1 MKLSRP
7 TLQPPSRKQTEP
19 CGFTLIEL
27 LVVIAIIAILAAML
41 LPALANAKV
50 RAQRVQCASNLREL
64 GLGMIL
70 FVGDNNDM
78 YPPAGWSNAA
88 GDQLSWDDFI
98 AKNIGSPDSN
108 DKDYAGADMF
118 PEDVAKTL
126 QCPLDRFP
134 KVSWMG
140 GAEPVVAL
148 RSYAMNGGGPT
159 WQSDY
164 QVPDQNRSYPLPDLT
179 TGGRVGVGIY
189 WTDAG
194 LLADWSARG
203 YRTGVVRDP
212 SGTILLAESVQGQQ
226 CAGNIWTCIVMG
238 PQSPS
243 GANELYQTDPG
254 ADPVQDPNSGT
265 SQPQGNLLYKA
276 QRNRFNYLFCDGH
289 VEGLRIEQTIGSGT
303 LTTPKGMWTV
313 TAGD

>member
-1 MKLSRP
+1 MKLASP
-7 TLQPPSRKQTEP
+7 IIQPPFRKRTEP
-19 CGFTLIEL
+19 RGFTLIEL

-50 RAQRVQCASNLREL
+50 RAQRVQCASNLRQL
-64 GLGMIL
+64 GLGMIM
-70 FVGDNNDM
+70 FAGDNNDM
-78 YPPAGWSNAA
+78 YPPAGWSDGA

-140 GAEPVVAL
+140 GAEPLVAI
-148 RSYAMNGGGPT
+148 RSYAMNGGGPA

-164 QVPDQNRSYPLPDLT
+164 QVPDQGRSYPLPDLT
-179 TGGRVGVGIY
+179 TGGRAGVGIY
-189 WTDAG
+189 WTDTG
-194 LLADWSARG
+194 LLPDWSARG

-212 SGTILLAESVQGQQ
+212 AGTILLAESVQGQQ

-238 PQSPS
+238 PRSPS
-243 GANELYQTDPG
+243 GPNDLYQTDPG
-254 ADPVQDPNSGT
+254 TDPLQDTASGT
-265 SQPQGNLLYKA
+265 GTPQGNLLYKA

-289 VEGLRIEQTIGSGT
+289 VDGLRIEQTVGTGT
-303 LTTPKGMWTV
+303 LTAPKGMWTV